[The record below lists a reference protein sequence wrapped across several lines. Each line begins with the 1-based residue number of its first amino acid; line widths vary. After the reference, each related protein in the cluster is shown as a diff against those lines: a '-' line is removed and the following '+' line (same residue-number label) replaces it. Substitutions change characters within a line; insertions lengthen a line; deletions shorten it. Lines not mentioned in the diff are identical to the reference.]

1 MNYRNAEIAVYGIL
15 VVGLLA
21 IMILG
26 ILGHVQIT
34 LVVLLITI
42 FLVLI
47 VCCSAQAKHITQMCS
62 DEDSCEKANPSGSS
76 NRFSDI
82 ALPSNRFSD
91 IALPSAPESAVNLS
105 VGTASGICKI
115 KVDDPRIFISAMN
128 DSSETITIGDDR
140 SSTIIVKD
148 AIEWINFENIGKEGA
163 TS

>member
-1 MNYRNAEIAVYGIL
+1 MNYRNAEIAVYGIP

-47 VCCSAQAKHITQMCS
+47 VCCSAQAKQTTQMCS
-62 DEDSCEKANPSGSS
+62 DEDSCEKANPSDS
-76 NRFSDI
+76 
-82 ALPSNRFSD
+82 SNRFSD

-115 KVDDPRIFISAMN
+115 KVDDPRIFISTLN
-128 DSSETITIGDDR
+128 DSSETITICDDR